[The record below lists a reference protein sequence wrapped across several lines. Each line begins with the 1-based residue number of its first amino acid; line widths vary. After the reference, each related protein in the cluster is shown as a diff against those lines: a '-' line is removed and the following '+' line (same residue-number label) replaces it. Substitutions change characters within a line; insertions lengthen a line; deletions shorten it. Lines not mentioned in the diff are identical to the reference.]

1 MKTRKP
7 SAKGPC
13 SKGGGGGGGGRG
25 GGGGGEEEEEDDDDD
40 DDADTEEACGAPQS
54 GGQGSR
60 TLTPVKAAHTVLT
73 LSTQLTWV
81 SAVRQVQRK
90 LSKMLPFSPPS
101 KTPA

>member
-1 MKTRKP
+1 M
-7 SAKGPC
+7 AAEAEAAAEGE
-13 SKGGGGGGGGRG
+13 GQGE
-25 GGGGGEEEEEDDDDD
+25 GEEEEDD

-54 GGQGSR
+54 GGRGSR